1 MKEKRKMQTH
11 MEAEGWFLLCN
22 YNLYNTVVKN
32 PTVLKPSVGFRWN
45 ENSRT
50 SKFLLYDY
58 EEKTVSELPSE
69 QGAQT
74 HRYWPDEI

>member
-1 MKEKRKMQTH
+1 

-22 YNLYNTVVKN
+22 YNLYKTVVKN

-58 EEKTVSELPSE
+58 EEKTVSEFPSE